1 MKKWFLRV
9 LSALILFSVVAF
21 AYYAYQIWIAMGR
34 AYDPSSRIKS
44 DKRQTVVSLT
54 EDPVSI
60 LLLGVDERKG
70 DIGRSD
76 TIMIAAIN
84 PHTKKVILTNIP
96 RDTLVKIPGREE
108 KTKIN
113 HSYAYGGAR
122 LTRLTVENFLDL
134 PIDAYVKINM
144 QGLKEIVDELGGV
157 DVEVPFDF
165 TYEGVHFKKGPMHL
179 NGDQAL
185 AFVRMRKVDP
195 IGDFGRIKR
204 QQELIRAIIQKGTH
218 WSSLTKLDNVME
230 KLGDNIKTDI
240 PPIEWIKLQNLYA
253 GISESRIQTVSFQGK
268 DTMINGVYYF
278 KISEKEVRRVH
289 DILAKQ
295 LEYTGK

>member
-1 MKKWFLRV
+1 MKRRFLRILSV
-9 LSALILFSVVAF
+9 LIFAMVIAF
-21 AYYAYQIWIAMGR
+21 AYYAYQIWLAMGR
-34 AYDPSSRIKS
+34 AYDPSTRIKS
-44 DKRQTVVSLT
+44 NKRQEAVSLT
-54 EDPVSI
+54 NDPVSI

-84 PHTKKVILTNIP
+84 PQTKTAILTNIP

-165 TYEGVHFKKGPMHL
+165 TYEGVHFTKGPMHL
-179 NGDQAL
+179 NGNQAL
-185 AFVRMRKVDP
+185 TFVRMRKADP
-195 IGDFGRIKR
+195 NGDFGRIKR
-204 QQELIRAIIQKGTH
+204 QQELIRAILQKGTN
-218 WSSLTKLDNVME
+218 WGSLTKLDNVME

-253 GISESRIQTVSFQGK
+253 GISGNRIKTVTFRGE
-268 DTMINGVYYF
+268 DAMINGVYYF
-278 KISEKEVRRVH
+278 KISQQEVRRVH

-295 LEYTGK
+295 LEYTE